1 MNSLVYFFS
10 NQESHAP
17 VMTLPF
23 YAILMGLLIFFAY
36 TTIRYYKNESYR
48 RFFQVLQ
55 MIQLLLIYG
64 WYALMIGNFKESL
77 PLYHCR
83 LAMLMVLFLPDKH
96 SWKRYFALIGIFGPI
111 LAFAY
116 PVMDNYSL
124 FHVTIFSFIVGHY
137 ALFVNSLL
145 YLLRFPRK
153 DLLDKPKV
161 IIGTLSFS
169 SLLLLVN
176 QITGGNYGFLR
187 ETPLIG
193 GASAPFRFLA
203 VSMVFIFLILTFD
216 FFFWKYGKVLIREQE
231 QYKELAND
239 SL

>member
-1 MNSLVYFFS
+1 
-10 NQESHAP
+10 
-17 VMTLPF
+17 
-23 YAILMGLLIFFAY
+23 
-36 TTIRYYKNESYR
+36 
-48 RFFQVLQ
+48 
-55 MIQLLLIYG
+55 
-64 WYALMIGNFKESL
+64 
-77 PLYHCR
+77 
-83 LAMLMVLFLPDKH
+83 
-96 SWKRYFALIGIFGPI
+96 
-111 LAFAY
+111 
-116 PVMDNYSL
+116 
-124 FHVTIFSFIVGHY
+124 HY

-216 FFFWKYGKVLIREQE
+216 FFSGNMAKF
-231 QYKELAND
+231 
-239 SL
+239 